1 MILNLCRAILA
12 IILVYGALTAMI
24 ILLGLSA
31 PGCVNG
37 NELGTIK
44 RELSNKAD
52 LDVVDSQIGILTQKT
67 EQIEE
72 QSEVNAGKI
81 NKVMNQTQ
89 KGLLNLQSNGGGWA
103 VASLG
108 LVLIFFGIMIRMFM
122 KGRRFRQ
129 MLYDITNS
137 VHDATPETRIE
148 IKKHMKHKKTKK
160 QVREFCELHGNRA

>member
-1 MILNLCRAILA
+1 MILNFFKAILA
-12 IILVYGALTAMI
+12 IILVYASLASII

-31 PGCVNG
+31 PGCVSG
-37 NELGTIK
+37 NELGVIK
-44 RELSNKAD
+44 HELSNKAD
-52 LDVVDSQIGILTQKT
+52 LDIVNSQIGSLTQRTEQTEQKT
-67 EQIEE
+67 EI
-72 QSEVNAGKI
+72 NAENIGK
-81 NKVMNQTQ
+81 VLSQTQ
-89 KGLLNLQSNGGGWA
+89 KGLLNLQSNGGGFA

-108 LVLIFFGIMIRMFM
+108 LVLIFLGVIIRMFM

-160 QVREFCELHGNRA
+160 EVREFCELHGNRA